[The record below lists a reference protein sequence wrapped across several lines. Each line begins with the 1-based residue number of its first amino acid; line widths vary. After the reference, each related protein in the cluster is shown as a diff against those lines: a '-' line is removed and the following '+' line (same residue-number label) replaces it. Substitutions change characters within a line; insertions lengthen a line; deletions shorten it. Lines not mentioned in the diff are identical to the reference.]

1 MAEERIRIEVGFQG
15 GQGLAALVPISVAE
29 ELERALANGG
39 DGAHRFEAEDGT
51 YTVAL
56 RQLVEVL
63 LDAALGAAEVV
74 DHRPLH
80 DGRAGSH
87 ADGEREEDGDQAVD
101 VVADVDHQP
110 NPDRR

>member
-1 MAEERIRIEVGFQG
+1 MAEDRIRIEVGFQG

-56 RQLVEVL
+56 RQVVFVKRSARESR
-63 LDAALGAAEVV
+63 LGF
-74 DHRPLH
+74 
-80 DGRAGSH
+80 GS
-87 ADGEREEDGDQAVD
+87 
-101 VVADVDHQP
+101 QP
-110 NPDRR
+110 NPG